1 MPSSSAIRAGKASVE
16 LLVHDRVS
24 EGLRRAAVSLK
35 SFARVADRVGMQ
47 MMRTGVMMAVPVAMA
62 GRAFATF
69 EKQMAEVSTM
79 IDVPSKHLRTL
90 SDDVLKMSK
99 HFGVATEGLSRGLY
113 NILSATVPVEKSIE
127 VLGVSAKAAVAGLS
141 DVGQTA
147 DVITGVLNAYGME
160 TSDAT
165 KVSDILFTTVKR
177 GKTTFSELSN
187 NLGKMTAIAA
197 TAGIEFE
204 EVGAAIATVTRNAIP
219 TDIAVTGLRQAFST
233 LLKPASQSAE
243 MFEKMFGMTMD
254 SDALSKMG
262 GLPGLIK
269 NLSTLTDFEIAT
281 IFPDRRALTAILPL
295 VRNLQALEKDMSLM
309 RNSTGATEKAFEKMT
324 STMSY
329 VFDQIVQHGKAVFTV
344 MGEQLSVGFQKLAV
358 NIKQALVWTE
368 QFIKQNQAM
377 VLAFVKWTAI
387 IFTAGVGLKILSLA
401 LGSFIPLLKVAGVVV
416 LFLGKAVLKLVTKFG
431 FLLPLLGAIT
441 LAIHATSQAFD
452 WGLTL
457 MQSLAVA
464 IGIVIGAWVAYKAI
478 LLAVIAVKVVFT
490 AAMLALKAIMLIATN
505 PILLFGTALLT
516 TFGLCMAQAIKTQGV
531 FDGFGK
537 NTSKIFG
544 NIKDDAV
551 TAFGGIVTAMK
562 MGKFEMAAE
571 MAVLGLKAIWGGF
584 WAWLKDIWRRGSDGI
599 IDYGKDVV
607 DTIIFAWNE
616 FWFQGGEIWAGLLEG
631 IITAF
636 WHFTN
641 WIDDMWTETWN
652 WVKGVWHDISG
663 LGDSSEELAEKHE
676 EQKRIAWE
684 ARQRDM
690 SVIEKKRLARYEEH
704 MKTQG
709 ALFEGGRRQQNSA
722 AERAEL
728 LKEDLKEVNEIRE
741 NLEELSLEIQIADK
755 FNEFE
760 RKRGMLEGATEHDAP
775 VEAVSDEYI
784 DALVNSV
791 SGEIEAG
798 DLPDIEIPQLASLSD
813 SMGDMSTGMDTAANA
828 ILMGHQGA
836 FQSAAKLRNITDMLG
851 REATWENS
859 VLDKLDSINGHLRH
873 VDKNT
878 RAQLKGLL
886 W

>member
-99 HFGVATEGLSRGLY
+99 HFGLATEGLSRGLY

-141 DVGQTA
+141 EVGQTA

-243 MFEKMFGMTMD
+243 MFEKMFGMKMD

-269 NLSTLTDFEIAT
+269 NLSTLTDFQIAT

-344 MGEQLSVGFQKLAV
+344 MGEQLAVGFQKLAV

-464 IGIVIGAWVAYKAI
+464 IGVVIGAWVAYKAI

-551 TAFGGIVTAMK
+551 TAFGGIVKAMK

-571 MAVLGLKAIWGGF
+571 MAILGLKAIWGGF
-584 WAWLKDIWRRGSDGI
+584 WAWLKDLWRRGRDSVIDFGKDIVDTLIFGWNWLAKTTIDIYHYIKDGI
-599 IDYGKDVV
+599 SDAMWATKEFVV
-607 DTIIFAWNE
+607 DIWNS
-616 FWFQGGEIWAGLLEG
+616 
-631 IITAF
+631 
-636 WHFTN
+636 
-641 WIDDMWTETWN
+641 TWN
-652 WVKGVWHDISG
+652 WVEGVWNDLTG
-663 LGDSSEELAEKHE
+663 LGDSAEELAEQDEKRKKAALEARMEDVRIREEERRKAHE
-676 EQKRIAWE
+676 EY
-684 ARQRDM
+684 
-690 SVIEKKRLARYEEH
+690 V
-704 MKTQG
+704 KTQG
-709 ALFEGGRRQQNSA
+709 SLFEGGRRQQNSA
-722 AERAEL
+722 ARRAEA
-728 LKEDLKEVNEIRE
+728 LKEDLKEVNEIRAE
-741 NLEELSLEIQIADK
+741 MEELGLEIDIADK
-755 FNEFE
+755 FNELE

-784 DALVNSV
+784 DALVDSV
-791 SGEIEAG
+791 TGEIDAG

-813 SMGDMSTGMDTAANA
+813 SMGDMATGMDTAANA

-851 REATWENS
+851 REATWENN
-859 VLDKLDSINGHLRH
+859 VLDKLDSINDHLRH